1 MPWRGRKSCTW
12 QQAER
17 HCEGSVGFTIKDFKT
32 KASLVKR
39 RKGGRGEGREE
50 WGGGGGGEIQDDTT
64 SRLTLIS
71 GLVV

>member
-39 RKGGRGEGREE
+39 RKGGGVGKN
-50 WGGGGGGEIQDDTT
+50 GAVG
-64 SRLTLIS
+64 
-71 GLVV
+71 VVERYRMTQRPD

>member
-39 RKGGRGEGREE
+39 RKGGE
-50 WGGGGGGEIQDDTT
+50 
-64 SRLTLIS
+64 
-71 GLVV
+71 

>member
-39 RKGGRGEGREE
+39 RKGGVGKNGAV
-50 WGGGGGGEIQDDTT
+50 G
-64 SRLTLIS
+64 
-71 GLVV
+71 VVERYRMTQRPD